1 MCNMVSALV
10 SEVSAESKNPVIL
23 LSRGRSPQESI
34 DRLACVIEPEA
45 VIKLV
50 SARPHHQ
57 VQIYFAPAL
66 DIISE
71 ATRKLGK
78 QRCHYLVLL
87 SSNLPQPTPPYLI
100 TGSEEICQQLIERER
115 ERVEVKLS
123 SKRSAFPSEMILG
136 VIPSSEKTKGE
147 MGDVDSSFLVVEW
160 LRDINS
166 IICGAPSSGYAHNTS
181 GTGTI
186 EVELEEVNT
195 TPSSPDRDSNLNL
208 PVLSSR
214 AQHDKRVSQLRH
226 RGGCEGVELEE
237 VNPHLRGGRVENHLG
252 KATPSSPDGDSNLNL
267 PVLSSRAQHDKRVS
281 QLRHR
286 GGSLQL
292 LAVLGLGEF
301 GLIPNSKL
309 GFYCD
314 DPKISH
320 KFNGDTITLGTLLI
334 LTTLVPFLM
343 LWVVEACTY
352 SIDEYELSKSAKRR
366 MVNGARQAMTWYWE
380 YLVGLVIVLII
391 TVVAKLLIGEPRPH
405 FLDTCQPD
413 WFTQRRVPYNTTYL
427 LVPWIQCMCVVWAM
441 LCSFS
446 RITDNRHHWWDV
458 LAGSLLGV
466 IVAISTV
473 RIFCGGFLVNK
484 CTSEPAP
491 VRTSKLDS
499 VIQENGHISS
509 SNGGTKHQ
517 SVRRLL
523 SSTSSYT
530 SSVNP
535 EDRELH
541 EVSLT

>member
-1 MCNMVSALV
+1 M
-10 SEVSAESKNPVIL
+10 EPKN
-23 LSRGRSPQESI
+23 R
-34 DRLACVIEPEA
+34 
-45 VIKLV
+45 
-50 SARPHHQ
+50 
-57 VQIYFAPAL
+57 
-66 DIISE
+66 
-71 ATRKLGK
+71 
-78 QRCHYLVLL
+78 
-87 SSNLPQPTPPYLI
+87 
-100 TGSEEICQQLIERER
+100 
-115 ERVEVKLS
+115 
-123 SKRSAFPSEMILG
+123 LG
-136 VIPSSEKTKGE
+136 V
-147 MGDVDSSFLVVEW
+147 
-160 LRDINS
+160 
-166 IICGAPSSGYAHNTS
+166 
-181 GTGTI
+181 
-186 EVELEEVNT
+186 
-195 TPSSPDRDSNLNL
+195 
-208 PVLSSR
+208 
-214 AQHDKRVSQLRH
+214 
-226 RGGCEGVELEE
+226 
-237 VNPHLRGGRVENHLG
+237 
-252 KATPSSPDGDSNLNL
+252 
-267 PVLSSRAQHDKRVS
+267 
-281 QLRHR
+281 
-286 GGSLQL
+286 L

-352 SIDEYELSKSAKRR
+352 SIDEYELAKSAKRR

-413 WFTQRRVPYNTTYL
+413 VAVNCTAGSYMPVFTCTNKNFTSWDTKDSTKSFPSGHAAISVYTALFLMWFTQRRVPYNTTYL

-458 LAGSLLGV
+458 LAGSILGV

-473 RIFCGGFLVNK
+473 RIFCGGFLVSK

-499 VIQENGHISS
+499 VIQENGHIGS

>member
-1 MCNMVSALV
+1 M
-10 SEVSAESKNPVIL
+10 EPKN
-23 LSRGRSPQESI
+23 R
-34 DRLACVIEPEA
+34 
-45 VIKLV
+45 
-50 SARPHHQ
+50 
-57 VQIYFAPAL
+57 
-66 DIISE
+66 
-71 ATRKLGK
+71 
-78 QRCHYLVLL
+78 
-87 SSNLPQPTPPYLI
+87 
-100 TGSEEICQQLIERER
+100 
-115 ERVEVKLS
+115 
-123 SKRSAFPSEMILG
+123 LG
-136 VIPSSEKTKGE
+136 V
-147 MGDVDSSFLVVEW
+147 
-160 LRDINS
+160 
-166 IICGAPSSGYAHNTS
+166 
-181 GTGTI
+181 
-186 EVELEEVNT
+186 
-195 TPSSPDRDSNLNL
+195 
-208 PVLSSR
+208 
-214 AQHDKRVSQLRH
+214 
-226 RGGCEGVELEE
+226 
-237 VNPHLRGGRVENHLG
+237 
-252 KATPSSPDGDSNLNL
+252 
-267 PVLSSRAQHDKRVS
+267 
-281 QLRHR
+281 
-286 GGSLQL
+286 L

-352 SIDEYELSKSAKRR
+352 SIDEYELAKSAKRR

-413 WFTQRRVPYNTTYL
+413 VAVNCTAGSWFTQRRVPYNTTYL

-458 LAGSLLGV
+458 LAGSILGV

-473 RIFCGGFLVNK
+473 RIFCGGFLVSK

-499 VIQENGHISS
+499 VIQENGHIGS

>member
-1 MCNMVSALV
+1 MYM
-10 SEVSAESKNPVIL
+10 P
-23 LSRGRSPQESI
+23 
-34 DRLACVIEPEA
+34 
-45 VIKLV
+45 
-50 SARPHHQ
+50 
-57 VQIYFAPAL
+57 Y
-66 DIISE
+66 
-71 ATRKLGK
+71 
-78 QRCHYLVLL
+78 
-87 SSNLPQPTPPYLI
+87 SSMSQHFEEGE
-100 TGSEEICQQLIERER
+100 TGL
-115 ERVEVKLS
+115 
-123 SKRSAFPSEMILG
+123 M
-136 VIPSSEKTKGE
+136 
-147 MGDVDSSFLVVEW
+147 
-160 LRDINS
+160 
-166 IICGAPSSGYAHNTS
+166 
-181 GTGTI
+181 
-186 EVELEEVNT
+186 
-195 TPSSPDRDSNLNL
+195 
-208 PVLSSR
+208 
-214 AQHDKRVSQLRH
+214 
-226 RGGCEGVELEE
+226 
-237 VNPHLRGGRVENHLG
+237 
-252 KATPSSPDGDSNLNL
+252 
-267 PVLSSRAQHDKRVS
+267 
-281 QLRHR
+281 
-286 GGSLQL
+286 

-352 SIDEYELSKSAKRR
+352 SIDEYELAKSAKRR

-413 WFTQRRVPYNTTYL
+413 VAVNCTAGSYMPVFTCTNKNFTSWDTKDSTKSFPSGHAAISVYTALFLMWFTQRRVPYNTTYL

-458 LAGSLLGV
+458 LAGSILGV

-473 RIFCGGFLVNK
+473 RIFCGGFLVSK

-499 VIQENGHISS
+499 VIQENGHIGS